1 VSRDYVTER
10 RHRVGEGLHNL
21 EGIGLHILCHAVWCF
36 GIDHGHHTI
45 IRVETRARRAAA
57 PKVRILVFCDAERV
71 LARMRVL
78 AEVCLVKDALLID
91 DTVPQIRAPY

>member
-1 VSRDYVTER
+1 
-10 RHRVGEGLHNL
+10 
-21 EGIGLHILCHAVWCF
+21 VWCF

-45 IRVETRARRAAA
+45 IRVEIRARRAAA
-57 PKVRILVFCDAERV
+57 PKVRILVFSDAEPV